1 MTYISTKMK
10 HDIHIDSIVTVHYFE
25 YMKNLYFSGE
35 SHDFWEFLYV
45 DKGSITVTAGNRQYE
60 LNTGDIIF
68 HSPNE
73 FHAFQSTNDSAPNL
87 IAVSF
92 KTDSHALSA
101 FAQKSMSLDFEE
113 RSLISKII
121 TEAGNAFS
129 SPLYVPTVEQVELS
143 TTAPIGSQQLVQ
155 LYLELFLITLYRNHL
170 QVELHHVA
178 DCHKTPASQTSNSA
192 RLSAIT
198 EYMEEHIC
206 EQLRIDDLCNTFSL
220 SRSALQSLFHIEKH
234 CGAIEYFN
242 NMKIE
247 YAKEIIR
254 KETMNFTELAH
265 YLSYSSLQYFSKQFK
280 KATGMSP
287 LQYASSV
294 KGLTPSVDVKRIPF
308 SS

>member
-1 MTYISTKMK
+1 MTYVSTKMK
-10 HDIHIDSIVTVHYFE
+10 QDIEIDSIVTVHYFE

-45 DKGSITVTAGNRQYE
+45 DKGSVTVLAGNQE
-60 LNTGDIIF
+60 FDLNAGDIIF
-68 HSPNE
+68 HAPNE
-73 FHAFQSTNDSAPNL
+73 FHALYASNDSAPNL
-87 IAVSF
+87 VAVSF
-92 KTDSHALSA
+92 KTNSPALQA
-101 FAQKSMSLDFEE
+101 FAQKSMTLNFNE

-121 TEAGNAFS
+121 TEASNAFS
-129 SPLYVPTVEQVELS
+129 NPLYIPTIEQVELS
-143 TTAPIGSQQLVQ
+143 KTAPLGSQQLVQ
-155 LYLELFLITLYRNHL
+155 VYLELFLITLYRNYIQETL
-170 QVELHHVA
+170 PESGTF
-178 DCHKTPASQTSNSA
+178 KTPPNQTSNSA
-192 RLSAIT
+192 RLAAIS
-198 EYMEEHIC
+198 EYMREHIC
-206 EQLRIDDLCNTFSL
+206 EQIRIDDLCRTFSL
-220 SRSALQSLFHIEKH
+220 SRSALQALFHTEKH

-308 SS
+308 SF